1 MSESLRQEGV
11 VLRKIPYGEAD
22 EIVTALFREDGVR
35 RLFAAGSRKSRKR
48 FGGLIDAFARLRF
61 ECRPNDAGLW
71 RLYGVEES
79 GDAANARFWERDI
92 RTYAFFNYLAE
103 LICEC
108 MPEAVRAGDVFTIW
122 LDATESFAA
131 REFHAGEAFAVLVRM
146 WAAFGYEMSLAG
158 CAPCGGAVGEG
169 SVFVPAS
176 GGAVC
181 AACVCRQRIAF
192 APALHPGEHG
202 AADLIGSLVS
212 FSHLILQ
219 KRAKAEEFF
228 LKSIC

>member
-1 MSESLRQEGV
+1 MSEPVRQEGV

-71 RLYGVEES
+71 RLHGVEES
-79 GDAANARFWERDI
+79 GDAARTRFWERDI

-108 MPEAVRAGDVFTIW
+108 MPEAVRAGEVFSIW
-122 LDATESFAA
+122 LDAAETFAA
-131 REFHAGEAFAVLVRM
+131 REFVSGEAFSVLVRM
-146 WAAFGYEMSLAG
+146 WAAFGYEMSLAA
-158 CAPCGGAVGEG
+158 CAPCGGAVGDG
-169 SVFVPAS
+169 TVFVPAS

-181 AACVCRQRIAF
+181 ATCARRQRIAS
-192 APALHPGEHG
+192 APALDSGEDG
-202 AADLIGSLVS
+202 ANDLIGSLAS

-228 LKSIC
+228 LKSIL